1 MKTKKAIYQL
11 LLSYE
16 KSYEETKDLEELKT
30 SLGNLILDIENVTP
44 VSPSYS
50 SYLFQMKLDYEHMDR
65 FNALHLVDS
74 LKNFLERL
82 EL

>member
-11 LLSYE
+11 LVSYE
-16 KSYEETKDLEELKT
+16 KSYEETKDLLELKT
-30 SLGNLILDIENVTP
+30 GLSNIIEDVESITP

-50 SYLFQMKLDYEHMDR
+50 SYLFQMKLDYEYMDGV
-65 FNALHLVDS
+65 NALNLVGS

-82 EL
+82 EP

>member
-1 MKTKKAIYQL
+1 MKTKKAIYQQL
-11 LLSYE
+11 VSYE

-30 SLGNLILDIENVTP
+30 SLSNLILDVESITP

-65 FNALHLVDS
+65 FSAPNLVGS

-82 EL
+82 EP

>member
-1 MKTKKAIYQL
+1 MKTKKAIYQQL
-11 LLSYE
+11 VNYE

-30 SLGNLILDIENVTP
+30 SLGSLILDVESITP

-65 FNALHLVDS
+65 FSALNLVGS

-82 EL
+82 ES